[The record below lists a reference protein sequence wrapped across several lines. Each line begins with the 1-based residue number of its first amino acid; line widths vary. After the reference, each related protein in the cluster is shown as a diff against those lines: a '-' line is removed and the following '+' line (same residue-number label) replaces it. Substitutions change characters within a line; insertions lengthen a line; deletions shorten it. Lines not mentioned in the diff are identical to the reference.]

1 MSRWLALIPA
11 AGLAG
16 VVAVGAS
23 LLARGGDPHVSPDA
37 LVGQPLPASL
47 VRTLDQDAPIRL
59 TSAVKGPAIV
69 NVFASWCVPCRVEQP
84 LLLKLK
90 ADGVPIVGVAWKDKP
105 ADTRGFLS
113 ENGDPFAVVVS
124 DTSGRAGIDLGITG
138 VPETFLVDA
147 NGKVAAKHGTVLTDA
162 DAAELEQKW
171 RALNAR

>member
-16 VVAVGAS
+16 IVAVGAS

-59 TSAVKGPAIV
+59 TSAVKGPAVV

-90 ADGVPIVGVAWKDKP
+90 ADGVRIVGVAWKDKP
-105 ADTRGFLS
+105 GDTRGFLNES
-113 ENGDPFAVVVS
+113 GDPFAVVVS
-124 DTSGRAGIDLGITG
+124 DQSGRAGIDLGITG